1 MGRSA
6 RIEKTCTVTSKGQ
19 TTLPLAIRQMLGVP
33 DGGRIL
39 VRTDG
44 RQVVL
49 EAVEEEHTD
58 PAIGAFLSM
67 MAADI
72 AAGRVETMPDGLVAS
87 MRQALTDV
95 DADLDAPIEGD
106 VCI

>member
-1 MGRSA
+1 MGRAA

-19 TTLPLAIRQMLGVP
+19 TTLPLAMRQMLGVP
-33 DGGRIL
+33 HGGRIIA
-39 VRTDG
+39 RAEG
-44 RQVVL
+44 HRVVL
-49 EAVEEEHTD
+49 EAVEEEHAD

-72 AAGRVETMPDGLVAS
+72 AAGRVETMPDDLVAA
-87 MRQALTDV
+87 MRQVMNKVDV
-95 DADLDAPIEGD
+95 DLDAPIDGD